1 MTGTRP
7 PFIYEPVQEDERFPR
22 QSFDPK
28 AVTRASYES
37 KPRKPKRKGPLI
49 AVNRHPEYVSHIP
62 AYVPYLRYNALLCH
76 RWMLTTPKSQRPSG
90 ADRADELDDHGIQD
104 KVLDQ
109 VV

>member
-62 AYVPYLRYNALLCH
+62 AYLPEVQCTALSLVDANHSKITAPMWC
-76 RWMLTTPKSQRPSG
+76 RPG
-90 ADRADELDDHGIQD
+90 GRTG
-104 KVLDQ
+104 
-109 VV
+109 